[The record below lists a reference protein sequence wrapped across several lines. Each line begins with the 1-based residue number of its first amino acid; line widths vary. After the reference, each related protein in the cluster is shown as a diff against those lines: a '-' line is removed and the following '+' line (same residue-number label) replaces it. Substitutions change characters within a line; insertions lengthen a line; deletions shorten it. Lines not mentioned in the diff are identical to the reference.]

1 MNRTWSLPNLYT
13 LFWCLQQVP
22 QNMKKTNKQ
31 GHRLWFSV
39 RLPVVLLSHLEQSQP
54 LSLAFLTLAFWK
66 SSVGCHADSISIQAS
81 FSCWWTSGCVL
92 SGTALVLLPWLN
104 VLLLLTKELLMLFL
118 LSSPRSKF
126 PYKPRPDSRSHK
138 TEARSW
144 HISAVHD
151 TD

>member
-1 MNRTWSLPNLYT
+1 MNRTWALPNLHT

-22 QNMKKTNKQ
+22 QNMKKKSQ

-39 RLPVVLLSHLEQSQP
+39 RQPVVLASYLEQSQP
-54 LSLAFLTLAFWK
+54 LSLAFLTPAFWK
-66 SSVGCHADSISIQAS
+66 SSVGCHTDSISIQDY
-81 FSCWWTSGCVL
+81 FSWWWTSGCVL
-92 SGTALVLLPWLN
+92 SGTASVPLPWLN

-138 TEARSW
+138 TEGSR
-144 HISAVHD
+144 HD
-151 TD
+151 TLLLSRTD